1 MKGNEKFKILL
12 FSKLNFSKKYV
23 FDKSLFNSKKK
34 LMTNK
39 DLDSQGVG
47 SRAEAASKGCLAVAV
62 IDETQI
68 RWLVLISGGLNI
80 IC

>member
-1 MKGNEKFKILL
+1 MM
-12 FSKLNFSKKYV
+12 
-23 FDKSLFNSKKK
+23 KK

-62 IDETQI
+62 IDGIQI

-80 IC
+80 IS